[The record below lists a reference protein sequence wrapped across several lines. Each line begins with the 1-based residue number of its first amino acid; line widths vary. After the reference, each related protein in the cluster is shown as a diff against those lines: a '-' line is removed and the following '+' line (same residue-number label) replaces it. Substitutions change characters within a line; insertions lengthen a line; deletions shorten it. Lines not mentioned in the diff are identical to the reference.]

1 MKVFFNWTTV
11 SSSILELYLIK
22 LWVTANPKCPHDD
35 KAQGLLNQ
43 GYVGILVYEH
53 FVFKRMLALRWK
65 ENDDAGY
72 SKHTISVNFFSAQ
85 MILLETLEL
94 FL

>member
-43 GYVGILVYEH
+43 GYVGILVYERTL
-53 FVFKRMLALRWK
+53 FSK
-65 ENDDAGY
+65 ECSPSGEKKTMMQLQVTVITQFRLT
-72 SKHTISVNFFSAQ
+72 S
-85 MILLETLEL
+85 
-94 FL
+94 FLPR